1 MSQSVVTVNGTL
13 RNGITMN
20 YEEQFKIRQKSNKI
34 DFPFLVVC
42 ITSVS
47 MAFGGVLERF
57 QRDLASLFSSLYIIP
72 QGRALESR
80 NPADRPKEFSH
91 NSLQR
96 NRSPQDSAQINANRC
111 SNLCFS
117 LWDENFREGAILACR
132 SLKAFSSIAVERSI
146 NSMFRAPTV

>member
-47 MAFGGVLERF
+47 MAFGGVLEPF
-57 QRDLASLFSSLYIIP
+57 
-72 QGRALESR
+72 
-80 NPADRPKEFSH
+80 
-91 NSLQR
+91 
-96 NRSPQDSAQINANRC
+96 
-111 SNLCFS
+111 
-117 LWDENFREGAILACR
+117 
-132 SLKAFSSIAVERSI
+132 
-146 NSMFRAPTV
+146 